1 MSRAALTWSQ
11 GETFVLLLSRP
22 KLETPLRPLK
32 TDSRSL
38 GLCVHSPNPTGA
50 AWSSRAW
57 GINSSLRVQSPP
69 SVQSVP
75 LQTANVPV
83 LTRAGCSDLFPS
95 CVSLF
100 STQNAGAQD
109 EKVSGKPKG
118 RSAPPPDLHAPGSS
132 VNRASTVQLF
142 KRILCL
148 YKVCTIS
155 RQRIPHTL
163 SRTSLFLNVRI
174 HSGDNSTSASRVPPD
189 SFKSYMCSLIN
200 L

>member
-1 MSRAALTWSQ
+1 M
-11 GETFVLLLSRP
+11 LLLSRP

-132 VNRASTVQLF
+132 TPPGPPSTVL
-142 KRILCL
+142 
-148 YKVCTIS
+148 
-155 RQRIPHTL
+155 PL
-163 SRTSLFLNVRI
+163 SSFSKEFYAFTK
-174 HSGDNSTSASRVPPD
+174 SARFRDKEYHIRYPAPR
-189 SFKSYMCSLIN
+189 FF
-200 L
+200 